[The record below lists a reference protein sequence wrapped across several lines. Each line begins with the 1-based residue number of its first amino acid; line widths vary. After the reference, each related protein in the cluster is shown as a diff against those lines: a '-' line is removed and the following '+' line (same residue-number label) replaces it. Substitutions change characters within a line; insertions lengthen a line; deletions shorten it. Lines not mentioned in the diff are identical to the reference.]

1 MLTNQQQIKDLIGKA
16 GIPMPPSHVSQHL
29 KIPKAE
35 AAIEMLEMSR
45 NGELVRTNNG
55 LYSLPG
61 EKVMQARSER
71 TIVPRTCARTQRFP
85 LVENKQAKLR
95 ALEGLRRILSEDYAA
110 VLKAIGEDLKRLDRY
125 ARGGK

>member
-1 MLTNQQQIKDLIGKA
+1 MTNQQQIKALIGA
-16 GIPMPPSHVSQHL
+16 SRVPMPPCRVSQHL
-29 KIPKAE
+29 GIPKGD
-35 AAIEMLEMSR
+35 AALAMLEMSR
-45 NGELVRTNNG
+45 NGELVRSPGG

-71 TIVPRTCARTQRFP
+71 TIVPRTSVRTQRFP